1 MSNPGTMSSISRPR
15 SAAARHS
22 APAAAAPWQ
31 ESGSVGLVQPHD
43 HTFAAPPD
51 ELVLESGR
59 RLGPVTIRYETY
71 GELNAARSNAV
82 LVFHATS
89 GSHHAAGYHTPSDR
103 RPGWWD
109 PMIGP
114 GKAFDTERYFVVCT
128 NFIGGCHGSTG
139 PASVDPSTGKP
150 YGLNFP
156 VVTIGDMV
164 QAQREV
170 VRHLDLPQLYCVAG
184 GSMGGMQALEW
195 SVRFP
200 DLVRSAIVLAST
212 ATISAQG
219 IAFHAIGRNAITT
232 DPAWHAGDY
241 YGRDQP
247 RRGLATARMVG
258 HLTYLSDESLGRR
271 FGRKLQERD
280 RFEYDFSH
288 EFEVESYLDYK
299 GTRFAEEFD
308 ANAYL
313 YITKAMDYYDLNG
326 RDGGLTAAFASSR
339 AKFLLVSFTS
349 DWLYP
354 SAQSKSIV
362 SALMQAGNDV
372 SYVEIDSPHGHDSF
386 LIETERQTRIIRS
399 FLASVDA

>member
-1 MSNPGTMSSISRPR
+1 MNSTPR
-15 SAAARHS
+15 ST
-22 APAAAAPWQ
+22 PPVTPQPWQ
-31 ESGSVGLVQPHD
+31 HPNSVGLVEPHD
-43 HTFAAPPD
+43 FSFAEPPD
-51 ELVLESGR
+51 RMLLESGR
-59 RLGPVTIRYETY
+59 SLGPINLRYETY
-71 GELNAARSNAV
+71 GELNAARDNAV

-89 GSHHAAGYHTPSDR
+89 ANHHAAGYHTPDDR

-109 PMIGP
+109 AMIGP
-114 GKAFDTERYFVVCT
+114 GKAFDTDRYHVVCS

-139 PASVDPSTGKP
+139 PASIDPATGKP
-150 YGLNFP
+150 YGVHFP
-156 VVTIGDMV
+156 VITIGDMV
-164 QAQREV
+164 TAQREL
-170 VRHLDLPQLYCVAG
+170 VRHLGLQQIYCVAG

-195 SVRFP
+195 TVRFP
-200 DLVRSAIVLAST
+200 DMVQSAIILAST

-232 DPAWHAGDY
+232 DPGWHGGDY
-241 YGRDQP
+241 YGRDHP

-280 RFEYDFSH
+280 QFEYDFSH

-299 GTRFAEEFD
+299 GRQFAEQFD

-326 RDGGLTAAFASSR
+326 GPGGLASAFGPSH
-339 AKFLLVSFTS
+339 AKFLLASFTS

-354 SAQSKSIV
+354 SRQSKAIV
-362 SALMQAGNDV
+362 SALTQAGNDV

-386 LIETERQTRIIRS
+386 LIETERQTRIISS
-399 FLASVDA
+399 FLAGARQRRP

>member
-1 MSNPGTMSSISRPR
+1 MSSSSRPS
-15 SAAARHS
+15 SAAVQHS
-22 APAAAAPWQ
+22 AESSATAPWQ
-31 ESGSVGLVQPHD
+31 QPGSVGLVQPSD
-43 HTFAAPPD
+43 FTFAAPPE

-59 RLGPVTIRYETY
+59 RLGPITIRYETY

-89 GSHHAAGYHTPSDR
+89 GSHHAAGYHAPDDR

-139 PASVDPSTGKP
+139 PASINPVTGKP
-150 YGLNFP
+150 YGLSFP
-156 VVTIGDMV
+156 VITIGDMV

-170 VRHLDLPQLYCVAG
+170 VRHLDLPGLYCVAG

-195 SVRFP
+195 TVRFP
-200 DLVRSAIVLAST
+200 EMVRSAIILAST

-232 DPAWHAGDY
+232 DPAWHDGDY

-247 RRGLATARMVG
+247 RSGLATARMVG
-258 HLTYLSDESLGRR
+258 HLTYLSDESLGKR
-271 FGRKLQERD
+271 FGRRLQERD
-280 RFEYDFSH
+280 QFEYGFSH

-326 RDGGLTAAFASSR
+326 RDGGLAAAFEPCQ

-354 SAQSKSIV
+354 SVQSKGIV
-362 SALMQAGNDV
+362 SALMQADKDV

-399 FLASVDA
+399 FLASVGS